1 MFLIKEKSRG
11 LPVKPGSKRAT
22 MVMGGGGAPQAHSFA
37 LDDLACK
44 LNIRGHRRKSY
55 IPAEKALGGD
65 WLSSKKVCSE
75 DGRQKNLQPS
85 SK

>member
-1 MFLIKEKSRG
+1 MSLPWDIWNTGIEKG
-11 LPVKPGSKRAT
+11 
-22 MVMGGGGAPQAHSFA
+22 
-37 LDDLACK
+37 
-44 LNIRGHRRKSY
+44 